1 MDDVVTK
8 FRELTDTDIKSMAA
22 EELTFWHTELSEW
35 QRVEAIRVALLG
47 LHDKL
52 SYTPKLTVL

>member
-22 EELTFWHTELSEW
+22 EELNFWHTALSEW

>member
-1 MDDVVTK
+1 
-8 FRELTDTDIKSMAA
+8 MAA